1 MEDAGRTTGRNLKK
15 FWKKLKKGIDK
26 AELM

>member
-1 MEDAGRTTGRNLKK
+1 MEDTGKATGRNLKK
-15 FWKKLKKGIDK
+15 FWKKVEKGIDK